1 MYFTVIQEP
10 VCTASPMMSSWFSFL
25 TWRSRHFTGK
35 TTAARLFAEILFDA
49 GLRKNNNFQECSG
62 QGLKD
67 AGIDDFK
74 KKAAS
79 AMDGVLFMDEAY
91 TLDPVGDKFKGAP
104 IANEMLTLAENERD
118 RLTFILAGYEDEM
131 NDKLFA
137 FNPGF
142 KSRFIEVY
150 FEDFDEEVRIEPC
163 HPWLFI
169 PSRSR

>member
-1 MYFTVIQEP
+1 
-10 VCTASPMMSSWFSFL
+10 
-25 TWRSRHFTGK
+25 
-35 TTAARLFAEILFDA
+35 
-49 GLRKNNNFQECSG
+49 
-62 QGLKD
+62 
-67 AGIDDFK
+67 
-74 KKAAS
+74 
-79 AMDGVLFMDEAY
+79 MDGVLFMDEAY

-150 FEDFDEEVRIEPC
+150 FEDFDEEVRIEP
-163 HPWLFI
+163 
-169 PSRSR
+169 